1 MGVDPCSTNITIEFN
16 CQFRVHL
23 KDGSLTTILSAF
35 CRFLPKILADYIQKV
50 LIGLG
55 EYAMNLKKKP
65 FSCDCCCNDENFI
78 WKTRHGKDTKILTV
92 FQWVTLQQ
100 LQVQCKDCGHKFN
113 ITRKLLGIAPMKRI
127 PADTYRKL
135 GLIGSLTTYRVA
147 AKIITTFGW
156 AVDKMTVWKAVQKVA
171 QEIDFK
177 LDPNE
182 KAIGEAD
189 GTGIAING
197 IAKRGKELKV
207 FVQYKK
213 GGGVR
218 VAGVAIGN
226 YNGNWQGLFKN
237 SLEVFKSFRRF
248 LLITDGDTSIFDSLK
263 DRVSVLFQRCLWHIP
278 HQLKYTL
285 WKDKDKVK
293 RKSQEWLYVMSEV
306 LEICAIRPLVD
317 CEETIK
323 AMVVSKNERLDKVI
337 EYCREREYKATVE
350 YLENA
355 KSDMFTAINNRLHG
369 KTTSRVE
376 RVFKTV
382 NMRINVGKW
391 STAGGLNV
399 TKVRLA
405 YYYNGFDA

>member
-1 MGVDPCSTNITIEFN
+1 MGVSPCTTNITVEFE
-16 CQFRVHL
+16 CQFRVHV
-23 KDGSLTTILSAF
+23 KDGSITTILAAF
-35 CRFLPKILADYIQKV
+35 CKV
-50 LIGLG
+50 LPQMLTDFIEKVVIGLG
-55 EYAMNLKKKP
+55 EYAMSQKKKP
-65 FSCDCCCNDENFI
+65 FCCNECGNDEEFI
-78 WKTRHGKDTKILTV
+78 WKTKHGKPTKILTV
-92 FQWVTLQQ
+92 FQWVILRQ
-100 LQVQCKDCGHKFN
+100 LQVQCKKCG
-113 ITRKLLGIAPMKRI
+113 RKMYILRNLLGMEPMQRI

-135 GLIGSLTTYRVA
+135 GLMGSLTTYRVA
-147 AKIITTFGW
+147 EKIVTMFGW
-156 AVDKMTVWKAVQKVA
+156 AIDKMTVWKSVQKTA
-171 QEIDFK
+171 EELEFK

-182 KAIGEAD
+182 KPCGEAD
-189 GTGIAING
+189 GTGIGING
-197 IAKRGKELKV
+197 IEKRGKELKV

-213 GGGVR
+213 GGGIR

-237 SLEVFKSFRRF
+237 SLEVFKSFGRF

-263 DRVSVLFQRCLWHIP
+263 GKVSVIFQRCLWHIP
-278 HQLKYTL
+278 HQLKYVL
-285 WKDKDKVK
+285 WKDKDKVV

-317 CEETIK
+317 CEETIR
-323 AMVVSKNERLDKVI
+323 AMVASKKERLNKVI
-337 EYCREREYKATVE
+337 EYCRDREYKASVE

-355 KSDMFTAINNRLHG
+355 KGDMFTAINNRLHG

-405 YYYNGFDA
+405 YYYNGFDP

>member
-1 MGVDPCSTNITIEFN
+1 MGVSPCTTNITVEFE
-16 CQFRVHL
+16 CQFRVHV
-23 KDGSLTTILSAF
+23 KDGSITTILAAF
-35 CRFLPKILADYIQKV
+35 CKV
-50 LIGLG
+50 LPQMLTDFIEKVVIGLG
-55 EYAMNLKKKP
+55 EYAMSQKKKP
-65 FSCDCCCNDENFI
+65 FCCNECGNDEEFI
-78 WKTRHGKDTKILTV
+78 WKTKHGKPTKILTV
-92 FQWVTLQQ
+92 FQWVILRQ
-100 LQVQCKDCGHKFN
+100 LQVQCKKCG
-113 ITRKLLGIAPMKRI
+113 RKMYILRNLLVMEPMQRI

-135 GLIGSLTTYRVA
+135 GLMGSLTTYRVA
-147 AKIITTFGW
+147 EKIVTMFGW
-156 AVDKMTVWKAVQKVA
+156 AIDKMTVWKSVQKTA
-171 QEIDFK
+171 EELEFK

-182 KAIGEAD
+182 KPCGEAD
-189 GTGIAING
+189 GTGIGING
-197 IAKRGKELKV
+197 IEKRGKELKV

-213 GGGVR
+213 GGGIR

-237 SLEVFKSFRRF
+237 SLEVFKSFGRF

-263 DRVSVLFQRCLWHIP
+263 GKVSVIFQRCLWHIP
-278 HQLKYTL
+278 HQLKYVL
-285 WKDKDKVK
+285 WKDKDKVV

-317 CEETIK
+317 CEETIR
-323 AMVVSKNERLDKVI
+323 AMVASKKERLNKVI
-337 EYCREREYKATVE
+337 EYCRDREYKASVE

-355 KSDMFTAINNRLHG
+355 KGDMFTAINNRLHG

-405 YYYNGFDA
+405 YYYNGFDP

>member
-1 MGVDPCSTNITIEFN
+1 MGVSPCTTNITVEFE
-16 CQFRVHL
+16 CQFRVHV
-23 KDGSLTTILSAF
+23 KDGSITTILAAF
-35 CRFLPKILADYIQKV
+35 CKV
-50 LIGLG
+50 LPQMLTDFIEKVVIGLG
-55 EYAMNLKKKP
+55 EYAMSQKKKP
-65 FSCDCCCNDENFI
+65 FCCNECGNDEEFI
-78 WKTRHGKDTKILTV
+78 WKTKHGKPTKILTV
-92 FQWVTLQQ
+92 FQWVILRQ
-100 LQVQCKDCGHKFN
+100 LQVQCKKCG
-113 ITRKLLGIAPMKRI
+113 RKMYILRNLLGMEPMQRI

-135 GLIGSLTTYRVA
+135 GLMGSLTTYRVA
-147 AKIITTFGW
+147 EKIVTMFGW
-156 AVDKMTVWKAVQKVA
+156 AIDKMTVWKSVQKTA
-171 QEIDFK
+171 EELEFK

-182 KAIGEAD
+182 KPCGEAD
-189 GTGIAING
+189 GTGIGING
-197 IAKRGKELKV
+197 IDKRGKELKV

-213 GGGVR
+213 GGGIR

-237 SLEVFKSFRRF
+237 SLEVFKSFGRF

-263 DRVSVLFQRCLWHIP
+263 GKVSVIFQRCLWHIP
-278 HQLKYTL
+278 HQLKYVL
-285 WKDKDKVK
+285 WKDKDKVV

-317 CEETIK
+317 CEETIR
-323 AMVVSKNERLDKVI
+323 AMVASKKERLNKVI
-337 EYCREREYKATVE
+337 EYCRDREYKASVE

-355 KSDMFTAINNRLHG
+355 KGDMFTAINNRLHG